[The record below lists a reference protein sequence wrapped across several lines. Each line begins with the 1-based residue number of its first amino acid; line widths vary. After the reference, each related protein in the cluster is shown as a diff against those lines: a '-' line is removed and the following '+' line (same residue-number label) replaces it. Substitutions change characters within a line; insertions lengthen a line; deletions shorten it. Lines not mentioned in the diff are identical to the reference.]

1 MSINNHT
8 LLDCLVND
16 GILSEEVKANLMA
29 DDLTNH
35 ELEEKVLKQR
45 LVTKEA
51 LLNAKCDLLDC
62 SGYID
67 LSTIDIDPEIAQL
80 IPVSMCRRHSMIC
93 IFKKDQVL
101 TVAMINP
108 MDIFAIDD
116 LRLRT
121 GMKIDPLLATKEDID
136 KAVKLAYQG
145 ENWQEIF
152 DQASDITTPDTIE
165 ELFDEGDAV
174 VDAPVVRLVD
184 NILNESVNQ
193 GASDIHIEPYQKEVR
208 VRYRVDGRLQEIMSP
223 PKNIYNAM
231 ISRIKIMA
239 DLDIAERRMPQDGR
253 LKIQTD
259 GRQLDL
265 RVSTLPTMCGES
277 VVMRLLD
284 SNSIKLT
291 LGDLGFSDSILS
303 EFKKAVS
310 QPNGIVLVTGPTG
323 SGKSTTLYAA
333 MSTLNS
339 PNVKIVTIED
349 PVEYYLRGINQVQ
362 CRPKAGLTFAAALRS
377 FLRQDPDIILVGEI
391 RDQETGEIAIE
402 AALTGHLVMSTLH
415 TNSAVGTIT
424 RLVDMGIEPFLIASS
439 LNAVLA
445 QRLVRTI
452 CPACKEPAESNEDIA
467 KEFERLKLSSSDITL
482 MRGKGCKAC
491 FNSGYKGRLGIYE
504 LMTADREVKR
514 MITNQAKAY
523 EVQDYLTGQG
533 FLSLRDDGILK
544 ISQGLTTYEEVL
556 RVTSG

>member
-1 MSINNHT
+1 MRVDNQS
-8 LLDCLVND
+8 LLDCLVNE
-16 GILSEEVKANLMA
+16 GILSEAAKENLLA
-29 DDLTNH
+29 ENLTH
-35 ELEEKVLKQR
+35 QELEEKVLKQR
-45 LVTKEA
+45 LATKDDF
-51 LLNAKCDLLDC
+51 LRIKCDLVDC

-67 LSTIDIDPEIAQL
+67 LTAIDVDPEIAQIL
-80 IPVSMCRRHSMIC
+80 PVSMCRRHCMIC
-93 IFKKDQVL
+93 IYKKDQVL
-101 TVAMINP
+101 TVAMANP

-121 GMKIDPLLATKEDID
+121 GLKIDPLLAVKEDIE
-136 KAVKLAYQG
+136 KAIKVAYKG
-145 ENWQEIF
+145 ENWQDIF
-152 DQASDITTPDTIE
+152 DQASDVATPESI
-165 ELFDEGDAV
+165 DEIFEDDAV
-174 VDAPVVRLVD
+174 IDAPVVRLVD
-184 NILNESVNQ
+184 NILHESVAQ
-193 GASDIHIEPYQKEVR
+193 GASDIHIEPFQKEVR
-208 VRYRVDGRLQEIMSP
+208 VRYRVDGRLQEVMSP

-231 ISRIKIMA
+231 ISRIKIMS
-239 DLDIAERRMPQDGR
+239 DLDIAERRIPQDGR

-291 LGDLGFSDSILS
+291 LGDLGFSDAILE
-303 EFKKAVS
+303 EFKQAVS

-339 PNVKIVTIED
+339 PHVKIVTVED

-452 CPACKEPAESNEDIA
+452 CPSCKEPAESTEDLDH
-467 KEFERLKLSSSDITL
+467 EFERLKIPSSDITL
-482 MRGKGCKAC
+482 MHGKGCKAC
-491 FNSGYKGRLGIYE
+491 FNSGYKGRVGIYE
-504 LMTADREVKR
+504 LMTADRQVQK

-523 EVQDYLTGQG
+523 EIQDYLSGKG
-533 FLSLRDDGILK
+533 FLTLRDNGILK
-544 ISQGLTTYEEVL
+544 ITQGVTTYEEVL